1 MKLSRS
7 EMRETI
13 KRIMNSG
20 FAFREMERFSPE
32 REMIEHALA
41 TMLQEANQMKFIKRT
56 GVLSDDQ
63 LEDVYNDIDMETE
76 GMDDSQAW
84 FEFEEMDGRR

>member
-1 MKLSRS
+1 
-7 EMRETI
+7 MRETI
-13 KRIMNSG
+13 KRIINSG

-32 REMIEHALA
+32 REMIEYALA
-41 TMLQEANQMKFIKRT
+41 TMLQEANQMNFIKRT

-76 GMDDSQAW
+76 GMDDAQAW
-84 FEFEEMDGRR
+84 FEFQEMDGRR

>member
-13 KRIMNSG
+13 KRIINSG

-32 REMIEHALA
+32 REMIERALSS
-41 TMLQEANQMKFIKRT
+41 MLQEANQMDFIKRT